1 MHATG
6 HILDRCQQVKKTENK
21 MIIEF
26 KEEQKFRQWWLW
38 TILIGIGVLPIFSI
52 YKQVILGEKF
62 SNKPMSDFCLIIFCL
77 FIFGLI
83 AMFWF
88 MRLKTEID
96 QNEIRMNF
104 SPFVKKRVNW
114 NDVKNAEIVNYGF
127 VGGWGIRLWT
137 KYGTV
142 YNTEGDKGL
151 AIELQ
156 NGKKFLIGTQKETE
170 LNKIVENKASV
181 HQSTVL

>member
-1 MHATG
+1 
-6 HILDRCQQVKKTENK
+6 
-21 MIIEF
+21 
-26 KEEQKFRQWWLW
+26 
-38 TILIGIGVLPIFSI
+38 
-52 YKQVILGEKF
+52 
-62 SNKPMSDFCLIIFCL
+62 MSDFGLIIFCV

-83 AMFWF
+83 AMFGF

-104 SPFVKKRVNW
+104 FPFVKKRVNW
-114 NDVKNAEIVNYGF
+114 KEVRKAEIVNYGF

-142 YNTEGDKGL
+142 YNTKGNKGL

-156 NGKKFLIGTQKETE
+156 NGKKILIGTPKETE
-170 LNKIVENKASV
+170 LNKIMDKKASWQ
-181 HQSTVL
+181 HSI